1 MYFGTMFQNLF
12 YDFIIRFLTY
22 KQNIQTKTA
31 LYYITSLIN
40 ITELVEGSHIG
51 MAEAQ
56 QG

>member
-1 MYFGTMFQNLF
+1 MFQNLF

-22 KQNIQTKTA
+22 KQNIQNKTA

-40 ITELVEGSHIG
+40 ITELVIEGSHIG